1 MFLICLGVTSVPGA
15 MQGNASG
22 GGDGNPLESFVST
35 YTHLVYENY
44 LDSWDRAQ
52 RLSSA
57 IDNLLDNPN
66 AQTLEAA
73 RMAWLASRE
82 PYGQTEA
89 FRFYGGPI
97 DYFDEE
103 KGVEG
108 PEGRMNSWPLDEAYI
123 DYVMGN
129 PSAGIIND
137 ATIALDGATILG
149 LNQID
154 DDRYVSTG

>member
-1 MFLICLGVTSVPGA
+1 MFGRKLRTLYGFRVLHMCLICLGVTSVPGV
-15 MQGNASG
+15 MPGSASG
-22 GGDGNPLESFVST
+22 GGGGSPLESYVST
-35 YTHLVYENY
+35 YAHLVYGNY
-44 LDSWDRAQ
+44 LDSWDRAR

-57 IDNLLDNPN
+57 IDSLLDNPN
-66 AQTLEAA
+66 TQTLEAA

-123 DYVMGN
+123 D
-129 PSAGIIND
+129 
-137 ATIALDGATILG
+137 
-149 LNQID
+149 
-154 DDRYVSTG
+154 